1 MAQIEIFTGKTFD
14 ISLMYSQLRS
24 VGLTALK

>member
-14 ISLMYSQLRS
+14 TASMYSQLRS
-24 VGLTALK
+24 VGLAALK